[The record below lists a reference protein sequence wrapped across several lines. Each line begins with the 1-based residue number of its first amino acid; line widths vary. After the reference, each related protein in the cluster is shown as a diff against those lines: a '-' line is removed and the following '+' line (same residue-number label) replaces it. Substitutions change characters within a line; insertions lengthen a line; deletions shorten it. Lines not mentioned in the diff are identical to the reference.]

1 MEKKYSSYY
10 TWDFIT
16 IAKSH
21 IGKGDMVSSA
31 QLCCDDAYALFME
44 QKFDQAKER
53 ALKSIAYSVGI
64 FHEDYILLKNEI

>member
-1 MEKKYSSYY
+1 MIY
-10 TWDFIT
+10 THEILE

-21 IGKGDMVSSA
+21 IGKGYMVSSA
-31 QLCCDDAYALFME
+31 QLCYDDAYALFME
-44 QKFDQAKER
+44 QKYDQAKER